1 MKKFAPERISPIYC
15 MTVKKTDRGIYGMY
29 VSSRDSQC
37 ILVITLY
44 EQLHIEHTLSLLL
57 VYDNAYNGL
66 KLILKKTYNY

>member
-1 MKKFAPERISPIYC
+1 
-15 MTVKKTDRGIYGMY
+15 MY

-66 KLILKKTYNY
+66 KLILKKPTTIKLRFVMLFIV